1 MSVLS
6 KHIATRAERT
16 VKEVV
21 EDRNVVQFGKGE
33 LSIYETRA
41 QANDFALEFNSFAL
55 TAMIQ
60 GKKIM
65 HLEGYNSFEYFP
77 DELTIVPSHQK
88 MLIDFPEATA
98 SNPTRCIALVIDDLL
113 LKSTIESINEQS
125 PRISVEEDWAV
136 DTEKLH
142 FNASKEI
149 LGTLTRLASLGQEQD
164 VLSRTVL
171 SELTLRELIV
181 RLMQSQAQHKVS
193 EYLLGKKNISSKFS
207 AVTHFIKENI
217 TEKIDI
223 DKLSSLAYMSKANFF
238 KAFKKEFGITP
249 VELITKE
256 RIKLAKKNLLDPS
269 ASITDVCYAS
279 GFNNLSH
286 FFRLFKKHE
295 GITPKLFKHR
305 IPSS

>member
-1 MSVLS
+1 MAVLS
-6 KHIATRAERT
+6 KHIQKRADASIKDE
-16 VKEVV
+16 V
-21 EDRNVVQFGKGE
+21 EDKNVVQFGKGE
-33 LSIYETRA
+33 LSIYETRKP
-41 QANDFALEFNSFAL
+41 ANDFALEFNSFAL

-65 HLEGYNSFEYFP
+65 HMQGYNSFEYFP
-77 DELTIVPSHQK
+77 DELTIVPSHKK
-88 MLIDFPEATA
+88 MLIDFPEATD

-125 PRISVEEDWAV
+125 PKISINEDWDV

-142 FNASKEI
+142 FNASQEI

-193 EYLLGKKNISSKFS
+193 EYLFSKKTLPGKFS
-207 AVTHFIKENI
+207 GVMHFIKENI
-217 TEKIDI
+217 TEKIDV

-295 GITPKLFKHR
+295 GITPKLFQHQM
-305 IPSS
+305 PTS